1 MTDFLLVRHAT
12 CDAVGVAIA
21 GRAPGV
27 SLNEQGRREAERVAT
42 RLAATQIDAI
52 SSSALAR
59 ARETAEAIARPHALA
74 VRDDDAFAEIDFG
87 EWTGKSFEALSAGER
102 WQRFNTNRSTTRIPG
117 GESFLDVQARAVNE
131 LERLAARHADARVAI
146 VSHADVIKTAI
157 GYFAATPIDL
167 LQRIEISPCS
177 VSVIELNENGPRLL
191 TVNNT
196 DELTK

>member
-87 EWTGKSFEALSAGER
+87 EWTGRTLESLAPDER
-102 WQRFNTNRSTTRIPG
+102 WRRFNTFRSATRIPG
-117 GESFLDVQARAVNE
+117 GELLAEAQLRAVRG
-131 LERLAARHADARVAI
+131 LDQLRCAHPSGRVAVVTHADIIR
-146 VSHADVIKTAI
+146 
-157 GYFAATPIDL
+157 ATLAYYLGMPIDL
-167 LQRIEISPCS
+167 MLRLEISPAS
-177 VSVIELNENGPRLL
+177 VSTLRLDDGWVQVLRINGDDA
-191 TVNNT
+191 V
-196 DELTK
+196 